1 MLLEQQL
8 VAELIAEWNFK
19 GHFLLL
25 VFVVFSKM

>member
-8 VAELIAEWNFK
+8 IVELIAEWNFK
-19 GHFLLL
+19 GYFLTL